1 MNWWE
6 EMALNIV
13 LGVVHSVVRNPA
25 KRAAL
30 RGILLSLADDI
41 YTTYELTP
49 AAHD

>member
-6 EMALNIV
+6 EMALYVV
-13 LGVVHSVVRNPA
+13 LGVVRAVVKNPA

-49 AAHD
+49 PAHD